1 VSERSRSAALISL
14 LVVSFLLVA
23 TAAAIVLTQHLRD
36 EGPVVSAI
44 HWKTRPGPRYRAC
57 FLLTRDDRVKV
68 SVVDFSDNEIRV
80 LSDSELKGGD
90 APHCFDWD
98 GKTSAGQPAH
108 VGPYHLKFVLERA
121 DRTAVSGEHLTIH
134 NRVVVEDAGAKK

>member
-1 VSERSRSAALISL
+1 VSARSRSAGLISL
-14 LVVSFLLVA
+14 LVVSFLLVG
-23 TAAAIVLTQHLRD
+23 TAAAIVITQHLRD

-68 SVVDFSDNEIRV
+68 SVVDFSDNQIRV

-90 APHCFDWD
+90 EPHCFDWD

-108 VGPYHLKFVLERA
+108 VGPYHLKFELARA

-134 NRVVVEDAGAKK
+134 NTVTVEDEGAKK

>member
-1 VSERSRSAALISL
+1 VSARSRSAGLISL
-14 LVVSFLLVA
+14 LVVSFLLVG
-23 TAAAIVLTQHLRD
+23 TAAAIVFTQHLRD

-68 SVVDFSDNEIRV
+68 SVVDFSDNQIRV
-80 LSDSELKGGD
+80 LSDSELEGGD
-90 APHCFDWD
+90 TPHCFDWD

-108 VGPYHLKFVLERA
+108 IGPYHLKFDLERA

-134 NRVVVEDAGAKK
+134 HQVTVEDAGAKK

>member
-1 VSERSRSAALISL
+1 VSQHSRSAALISV
-14 LVVSFLLVA
+14 LVASFLLVA
-23 TAAAIVLTQHLRD
+23 TAAAIVVTQHLRD

-80 LSDSELKGGD
+80 LSDGELDGGET
-90 APHCFDWD
+90 PHCFDWD
-98 GKTSAGQPAH
+98 GKTSAGQPAP
-108 VGPYHLKFVLERA
+108 VGPYHLQFALERA

-134 NRVVVEDAGAKK
+134 NQVTFEDAGAKK

>member
-1 VSERSRSAALISL
+1 VSARSRSAALISL
-14 LVVSFLLVA
+14 LVVLFLLVA

-68 SVVDFSDNEIRV
+68 SVVDFSDNQIRV
-80 LSDSELKGGD
+80 LSDSELEGGD
-90 APHCFDWD
+90 APHCFNWD

-108 VGPYHLKFVLERA
+108 VGPYHLKFDLERA

-134 NRVVVEDAGAKK
+134 NQVTVEDAGANK

>member
-1 VSERSRSAALISL
+1 MSARSRSAGLISL
-14 LVVSFLLVA
+14 LVVSFLLVG
-23 TAAAIVLTQHLRD
+23 TAAAIIITQHLRD

-68 SVVDFSDNEIRV
+68 SVVDFSDNQIRV
-80 LSDSELKGGD
+80 LSDSELEGGD
-90 APHCFDWD
+90 EPHCFDWD

-108 VGPYHLKFVLERA
+108 VGPYHLKFELARA

-134 NRVVVEDAGAKK
+134 NAVTIDDAGAKK

>member
-1 VSERSRSAALISL
+1 VSQHSRSAALIPV
-14 LVVSFLLVA
+14 LVASFLLVA
-23 TAAAIVLTQHLRD
+23 TAAAIVVTQHLRD

-80 LSDSELKGGD
+80 LFDGELDGGD
-90 APHCFDWD
+90 TPHCFDWD
-98 GKTSAGQPAH
+98 GKTSAGQPAP
-108 VGPYHLKFVLERA
+108 VGPYHLQFALERA

-134 NRVVVEDAGAKK
+134 NQVTVEDAGAKK

>member
-1 VSERSRSAALISL
+1 MSERNRPAAVISV
-14 LVVSFLLVA
+14 LVVSFLLAA

-68 SVVDFSDNEIRV
+68 SVVDFSDNQIRV
-80 LSDSELKGGD
+80 LSDSELDGGD

-98 GKTSAGQPAH
+98 GRTSAGQPAP
-108 VGPYHLKFVLERA
+108 VGPYHLQFELERA

-134 NRVVVEDAGAKK
+134 NQVTVEDAGAQK